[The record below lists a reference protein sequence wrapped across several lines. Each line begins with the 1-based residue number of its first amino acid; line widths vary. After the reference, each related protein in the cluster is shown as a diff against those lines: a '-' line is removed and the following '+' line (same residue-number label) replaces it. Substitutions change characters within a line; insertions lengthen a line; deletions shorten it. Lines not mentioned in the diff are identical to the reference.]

1 MLRTYECYTAL
12 NFTVSKSL
20 VFLSF
25 GFAGKRRYILL
36 IWRKHSDMVHYL
48 KKSWVI
54 ILTIFTHPLYCLTFI
69 SIPVTFNQHKV
80 ASMIWI
86 TNA

>member
-1 MLRTYECYTAL
+1 MLYSVRFYR
-12 NFTVSKSL
+12 FDIVGIFIFWVRRFS
-20 VFLSF
+20 
-25 GFAGKRRYILL
+25 GKRRYILL

>member
-1 MLRTYECYTAL
+1 MIAI
-12 NFTVSKSL
+12 FIFFISL
-20 VFLSF
+20 ISL
-25 GFAGKRRYILL
+25 KRRYILL
-36 IWRKHSDMVHYL
+36 IWRKNSDMVHYL

>member
-1 MLRTYECYTAL
+1 MLYSVKFYR
-12 NFTVSKSL
+12 FDIVGIFIFW
-20 VFLSF
+20 VRR
-25 GFAGKRRYILL
+25 FAGKRRYILM

-48 KKSWVI
+48 KKSWAI

>member
-1 MLRTYECYTAL
+1 MLYSVKFYR
-12 NFTVSKSL
+12 FDIVGIFIFW
-20 VFLSF
+20 VRRFV
-25 GFAGKRRYILL
+25 GKRRYILL
-36 IWRKHSDMVHYL
+36 ICRKHSDMVHYP

-54 ILTIFTHPLYCLTFI
+54 ILIIFSLPLYCLTFI
-69 SIPVTFNQHKV
+69 SIPVTFIQHKV

>member
-1 MLRTYECYTAL
+1 MLYSVKFYR
-12 NFTVSKSL
+12 FDIVGIFIFR
-20 VFLSF
+20 VRRFV
-25 GFAGKRRYILL
+25 GKRRYILL

-54 ILTIFTHPLYCLTFI
+54 ILKIFTHPLYCLTFI

>member
-1 MLRTYECYTAL
+1 MLYSVKFYR
-12 NFTVSKSL
+12 FDIVGIFIFWVRRFS
-20 VFLSF
+20 
-25 GFAGKRRYILL
+25 GKRRYILL
-36 IWRKHSDMVHYL
+36 I
-48 KKSWVI
+48 WVI

>member
-1 MLRTYECYTAL
+1 MLSRVKFHRFVMIAI
-12 NFTVSKSL
+12 FIFFISL
-20 VFLSF
+20 ISL
-25 GFAGKRRYILL
+25 KRRYILL
-36 IWRKHSDMVHYL
+36 IDLMGSDMVHYL

>member
-1 MLRTYECYTAL
+1 MLYSVKFYR
-12 NFTVSKSL
+12 FDIVGIFIFR
-20 VFLSF
+20 VRR
-25 GFAGKRRYILL
+25 FAGKRRYILL
-36 IWRKHSDMVHYL
+36 IWRNHSDMVHYL

-54 ILTIFTHPLYCLTFI
+54 ILTIYCLTFI
-69 SIPVTFNQHKV
+69 SIPVTFIQHKV

>member
-1 MLRTYECYTAL
+1 MIYSVKFYR
-12 NFTVSKSL
+12 FDIVGIFIFW
-20 VFLSF
+20 VRR
-25 GFAGKRRYILL
+25 FAGKGRYILL

-69 SIPVTFNQHKV
+69 SIPVTFIQHKV

>member
-1 MLRTYECYTAL
+1 MIAI
-12 NFTVSKSL
+12 FIFFISL
-20 VFLSF
+20 ISL
-25 GFAGKRRYILL
+25 KRRYILL